1 MCHFDCVTIIGFAVR
16 GLVLGSRSIESMTGA
31 GDTWDVRVT
40 RGRWAWHNDE
50 GGPGDTWDVGG

>member
-1 MCHFDCVTIIGFAVR
+1 MQ

-50 GGPGDTWDVGG
+50 GGPSDTWDVGG